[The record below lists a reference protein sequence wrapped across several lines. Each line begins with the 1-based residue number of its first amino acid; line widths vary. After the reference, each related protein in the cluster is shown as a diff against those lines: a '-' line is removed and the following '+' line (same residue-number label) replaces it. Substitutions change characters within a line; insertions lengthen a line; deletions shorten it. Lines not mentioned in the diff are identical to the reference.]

1 MLKQMWWF
9 HYSEKSRSGWG
20 TTGAF
25 NQSAGEEKRL
35 IREGNQ
41 LERLKEEAITGAMRL
56 PHSLRSKQ
64 AIHDDV
70 KVNSS
75 PLNLL
80 PNITNSILSKC
91 LMFLWSDL
99 YAFQLL
105 QLVGKKLNEI
115 RKEILPFRAAVD
127 HIEKVLQ
134 RIEKDMKSF
143 DEQLPVLRRRK
154 GNADQS
160 IRQLRELHSEEVLW
174 VSTCS

>member
-41 LERLKEEAITGAMRL
+41 LERLKEEAITGAMRFR
-56 PHSLRSKQ
+56 HSLRSKQ

-91 LMFLWSDL
+91 LMFL
-99 YAFQLL
+99 
-105 QLVGKKLNEI
+105 
-115 RKEILPFRAAVD
+115 
-127 HIEKVLQ
+127 
-134 RIEKDMKSF
+134 
-143 DEQLPVLRRRK
+143 
-154 GNADQS
+154 
-160 IRQLRELHSEEVLW
+160 
-174 VSTCS
+174 